1 MVMPRSRSRSME
13 SRTWSVI
20 WRADTVP
27 VSVGVKGVRVLTP
40 LSELEPITAKPQKPQ
55 PAKTRVSVQASAGD
69 GLDLKLIGLTV
80 DDALPLVDKALD
92 QALVAGRTT
101 LRVVHGVG
109 TGRLR
114 NGVRAY
120 LKSHP
125 AVTGLKNEPAK
136 RGGMGVTVAQLRV

>member
-1 MVMPRSRSRSME
+1 ME
-13 SRTWSVI
+13 DPAPG
-20 WRADTVP
+20 ADTVP
-27 VSVGVKGVRVLTP
+27 VSVGVKGVRVLAPIEELQP
-40 LSELEPITAKPQKPQ
+40 LGSEPQKPA
-55 PAKTRVSVQASAGD
+55 PAQGRVSVQASAGD

-92 QALVAGRTT
+92 QALLAGRST

-114 NGVRAY
+114 NGVRQY

-125 AVTGLKNEPAK
+125 AVNGLSNEPAK